1 VAVSGDGRTVAAAT
15 AERLYIIRGGMIAA
29 ELDAPMVR
37 SIALSWDGLTL
48 AYSSDSALA
57 VQRFKLVNITA
68 VGYHLPVKA
77 QVDDFMYQLPAAV
90 YVSADA
96 SAVQLLPAQNGTV
109 LCQPASNSTPLLPTA
124 VVQYRTPYAVRLS
137 PLA

>member
-1 VAVSGDGRTVAAAT
+1 MGRPRHADV
-15 AERLYIIRGGMIAA
+15 G
-29 ELDAPMVR
+29 
-37 SIALSWDGLTL
+37 
-48 AYSSDSALA
+48 

-77 QVDDFMYQLPAAV
+77 QVDNCMYQLPAAA

-109 LCQPASNSTPLLPTA
+109 LCQPVSNSTPLLPTA
-124 VVQYRTPYAVRLS
+124 VVQYRIPYAVRFSPPAQGPRGASGLAAFYASTENTRRPAATFFLRSLS
-137 PLA
+137 TTC